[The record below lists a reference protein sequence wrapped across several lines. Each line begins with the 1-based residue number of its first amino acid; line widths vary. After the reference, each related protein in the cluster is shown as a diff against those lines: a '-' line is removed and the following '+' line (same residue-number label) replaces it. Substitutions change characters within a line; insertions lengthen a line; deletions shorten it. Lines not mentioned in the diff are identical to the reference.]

1 MSVNMTQ
8 QTQTNFG
15 ERVRRRRTALG
26 MTQEQLAAKVGMNRP
41 DLSDIEN
48 GKHSPTLKTIERLAD
63 ALDVPPSALVDSH
76 QGL

>member
-8 QTQTNFG
+8 QTQTDFG

-48 GKHSPTLKTIERLAD
+48 GKHSPTLKTIERLAA

>member
-1 MSVNMTQ
+1 MTQ
-8 QTQTNFG
+8 QTQTDFG

-48 GKHSPTLKTIERLAD
+48 GKHSPTLKTIERLAA